1 MQSLQLNQMPLSEK
15 FLMMEKLWE
24 SLSQEATNNGFTPK
38 WHLDVLDERA
48 LKVQRG
54 ESSFSSFYDVKKRL
68 QTLVNK
74 Y

>member
-24 SLSQEATNNGFTPK
+24 NLSQQAADNGFTPK

-48 LKVQRG
+48 LKAERG
-54 ESSFSSFYDVKKRL
+54 ESSFSSLYDVKKRL
-68 QTLVNK
+68 QTLVNR